1 MAAKPAILL
10 LAAAFAVMAAAAS
23 AGELS
28 VDLRGAPANPA
39 RPQMGD
45 RLSFRS
51 VLRNEGSAPVSRVM
65 VWISLIRID
74 PGNEQP
80 VDLEDWSAQKAVTA
94 DSLPVGGTI
103 EAAWSLR
110 LIQGGAYRL
119 MVAAYSQDGGRTA
132 FGPATE
138 FTVREKPVVQA
149 RRVLPVALGFPLVI
163 ATVMLWRWRRS

>member
-1 MAAKPAILL
+1 MATKLAMPL

-28 VDLRGAPANPA
+28 VDLRAAPGNPA

-51 VLRNEGSAPVSRVM
+51 VLRNEGPAPVNGVM

-80 VDLEDWSAQKAVTA
+80 VDLEDWSGQKALTA
-94 DSLPVGGTI
+94 DILPAGATI

-110 LIQGGAYRL
+110 LIQAGAYRL
-119 MVAAYSQDGGRTA
+119 MVAAESRDGGRTA
-132 FGPATE
+132 SGPAAE
-138 FTVREKPVVQA
+138 FTVGEKPVVQA
-149 RRVLPVALGFPLVI
+149 QRVLPVALGFPLVI
-163 ATVMLWRWRRS
+163 ATVMLWRWRRG